1 MGDGY
6 IIGAY
11 IESPSFLLGVWIY
24 AIASWGFLVGIAIGW
39 LPAIIAAFIAGLLW
53 PLVVLVVIG
62 LIVLI
67 LMNL

>member
-11 IESPSFLLGVWIY
+11 ITGALVFIGVWIY